1 MCVLDISLNQ
11 CLKSFWISPVTIVFS
26 VLTCIVYYNYNLN
39 LYLQKI
45 DKFICEYLA
54 KLLGMRKSSIH
65 LKNIKENNIS
75 YSFKNDQLSEVL
87 NDLKILIKQIYND
100 QDNKEKSKLKFASL
114 VIDRFCLW
122 SFSIVTFLSTIFI
135 LFTSKNFFKFS

>member
-1 MCVLDISLNQ
+1 M
-11 CLKSFWISPVTIVFS
+11 
-26 VLTCIVYYNYNLN
+26 
-39 LYLQKI
+39 
-45 DKFICEYLA
+45 A